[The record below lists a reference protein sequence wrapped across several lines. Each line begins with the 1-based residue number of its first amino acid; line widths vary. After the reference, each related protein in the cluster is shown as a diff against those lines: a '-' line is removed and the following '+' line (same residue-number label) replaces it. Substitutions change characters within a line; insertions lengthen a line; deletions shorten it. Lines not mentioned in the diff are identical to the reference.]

1 MAKPLDDDLFKDS
14 TMTFGEHLEEL
25 RSSLIKALLALAA
38 GCIFG
43 MLVGRSIVDAITHP
57 LRAALQAHYS
67 QSAIVDYKQRLE
79 LRREQGESIPPEL
92 LDEANIKAVVDGQ
105 QLFFDEFYVL
115 PSEVLRGLK
124 AMYPGQFDQIELPG
138 VNRETPLARE
148 NMLRLYL
155 WHAFQDDRRLRV
167 VSMNA
172 QEGFIVW
179 LKASFVAGAVFSSP
193 LVFWFL
199 WSFVAA
205 GLYPHEK
212 RYVHIFLPFSL
223 ALFLAGVATAYFIA
237 FPFVLSFF
245 FSYNAWLGIDLELR
259 LSEWLSFVLLMPL
272 GFGVSFQMPL
282 VMLFLERIGIFSI
295 ASYTSKWR
303 IAVLVIAV
311 VSMVLSPGGDPYSMM
326 LMFIPLTML
335 YFGGILLCRFMPS
348 PSGKRRIRR

>member
-1 MAKPLDDDLFKDS
+1 MPVPQDDDLFKDS

-25 RSSLIKALLALAA
+25 RSSLIKALLALAL
-38 GCIFG
+38 GFLFG

-67 QSAIVDYKQRLE
+67 QSAVEDYKQRLE
-79 LRREQGESIPPEL
+79 LRKQQGEAIPPEL
-92 LDEANIKAVVDGQ
+92 LDDANIRAVVTGQ
-105 QLFFDEFYVL
+105 QLLFDEVYVQ
-115 PSEVLRGLK
+115 PTEVLRELK
-124 AMYPGQFDQIELPG
+124 KMYPGKFDDVELPAI
-138 VNRETPLARE
+138 NADTPLARE
-148 NMLRLYL
+148 NMLRMFL
-155 WHAFQDDRRLRV
+155 WHTFQDDRRLRV

-172 QEGFIVW
+172 QEGFVVW

-193 LVFWFL
+193 FVFWFL

-223 ALFLAGVATAYFIA
+223 GLFLAGVATAYFVA

-282 VMLFLERIGIFSI
+282 VMLFLERIGIFSV
-295 ASYTSKWR
+295 ASYLSKWR
-303 IAVLVIAV
+303 MAVLVIAV

-335 YFGGILLCRFMPS
+335 YFGGILLCKFMPS
-348 PSGKRRIRR
+348 PSGVRRPRR